1 MAKLYYG
8 SDTAPVTLPD
18 RLLGYIKVIT
28 ATKLR
33 RGESFTLTWSGAD
46 DETGRSTIWLQPSIP
61 LRFVFDSPEPEQ
73 LSGDYL
79 RALADQSNSA
89 TGLNVDV
96 RTWEAAE
103 EAARTP
109 ARTSAS
115 ASPSRPSTRPVRAA

>member
-33 RGESFTLTWSGAD
+33 RGESFTLTWSGA
-46 DETGRSTIWLQPSIP
+46 EGENGRSTIWLQPSIP
-61 LRFVFDSPEPEQ
+61 LRFVFDSAEPEQ
-73 LSGDYL
+73 LSGEYL

-96 RTWEAAE
+96 RSWEAAE
-103 EAARTP
+103 EAVRTP
-109 ARTSAS
+109 ARATAS
-115 ASPSRPSTRPVRAA
+115 APSRPSTRSVRAA

>member
-33 RGESFTLTWSGAD
+33 RGESFTLTWSGA
-46 DETGRSTIWLQPSIP
+46 EGENGRSTIWLQPSIP
-61 LRFVFDSPEPEQ
+61 LRFVFGSAEPEQ
-73 LSGDYL
+73 LSGEYL

-96 RTWEAAE
+96 STWEAAE
-103 EAARTP
+103 EASRTP
-109 ARTSAS
+109 VRSTAS
-115 ASPSRPSTRPVRAA
+115 APSRSSARPVRAA

>member
-115 ASPSRPSTRPVRAA
+115 ASPARTSTRPVRAA

>member
-33 RGESFTLTWSGAD
+33 RGESFTLTWIGAE
-46 DETGRSTIWLQPSIP
+46 DEAGRSTIWLQPSIP
-61 LRFVFDSPEPEQ
+61 LRFVFDSAEPEQ
-73 LSGDYL
+73 LNGEYL

-89 TGLNVDV
+89 AGLSIDV
-96 RTWEAAE
+96 RTWETAE
-103 EAARTP
+103 QTTRTP
-109 ARTSAS
+109 ARAAGT
-115 ASPSRPSTRPVRAA
+115 ASPRASSSPVRAA

>member
-33 RGESFTLTWSGAD
+33 RGESFTLTWSGAAG
-46 DETGRSTIWLQPSIP
+46 ETGRSTIWLQPSIP
-61 LRFVFDSPEPEQ
+61 LRFVFDSAEPEQ
-73 LSGDYL
+73 LNGEYL

-96 RTWEAAE
+96 STWETAE
-103 EAARTP
+103 EAVRTP
-109 ARTSAS
+109 ARTTAS
-115 ASPSRPSTRPVRAA
+115 APSRSSTRSVRAA

>member
-73 LSGDYL
+73 LSGEYL

-115 ASPSRPSTRPVRAA
+115 TSPSRPSTRPVRAA

>member
-33 RGESFTLTWSGAD
+33 RGESFTLTWSGAEGD
-46 DETGRSTIWLQPSIP
+46 TGRSTIWLQPSIP
-61 LRFVFDSPEPEQ
+61 LRFVFDSAEPEQ
-73 LSGDYL
+73 LNGDYL

-96 RTWEAAE
+96 RTWETAE
-103 EAARTP
+103 EAVRTP
-109 ARTSAS
+109 ARTTAS
-115 ASPSRPSTRPVRAA
+115 AASRPSTRPVRAA

>member
-33 RGESFTLTWSGAD
+33 RGESFTLTWSGA
-46 DETGRSTIWLQPSIP
+46 EGENGRSTIWLQPSIP
-61 LRFVFDSPEPEQ
+61 LRFVFDSAEPEQ
-73 LSGDYL
+73 LNGEYL

-96 RTWEAAE
+96 STWETAE
-103 EAARTP
+103 EAVRTP
-109 ARTSAS
+109 ARTTAS
-115 ASPSRPSTRPVRAA
+115 APSRSSTRSVRAA

>member
-33 RGESFTLTWSGAD
+33 RGESFTLTWSGAE

-73 LSGDYL
+73 LSGAYL
-79 RALADQSNSA
+79 RALVESSLSA
-89 TGLNVDV
+89 
-96 RTWEAAE
+96 
-103 EAARTP
+103 
-109 ARTSAS
+109 
-115 ASPSRPSTRPVRAA
+115 

>member
-8 SDTAPVTLPD
+8 SDIAPVTLPD

-33 RGESFTLTWSGAD
+33 RGESFTLTWSGA
-46 DETGRSTIWLQPSIP
+46 EGENGRSTIWLQPSIP
-61 LRFVFDSPEPEQ
+61 LRFVFGSAEPEQ
-73 LSGDYL
+73 LSGEYL

-96 RTWEAAE
+96 STWEAAE
-103 EAARTP
+103 EASRTP
-109 ARTSAS
+109 VRSTAS
-115 ASPSRPSTRPVRAA
+115 APSRSSARPVRAA

>member
-33 RGESFTLTWSGAD
+33 RGESFTLTWSGA
-46 DETGRSTIWLQPSIP
+46 EGENGRSTIWLQPSIP
-61 LRFVFDSPEPEQ
+61 LRFVFDSAEPEQ
-73 LSGDYL
+73 LSGEYL

-96 RTWEAAE
+96 RSWEAAE
-103 EAARTP
+103 EAVRTP
-109 ARTSAS
+109 ARTTAS
-115 ASPSRPSTRPVRAA
+115 APSRPSTRSVRAA

>member
-8 SDTAPVTLPD
+8 SDTSPVTLPD

-73 LSGDYL
+73 LSGEYL

-89 TGLNVDV
+89 TGLNIDV
-96 RTWEAAE
+96 RTWEATE
-103 EAARTP
+103 EAVRVSS
-109 ARTSAS
+109 RTSVS
-115 ASPSRPSTRPVRAA
+115 SSPSRPSTRPVRAA